1 MFLSKYL
8 NYVFQAHKI
17 FGADVWF
24 RAHQASMGLTV
35 LLSLAGLVPILIDR
49 KLSPIVD
56 KKYHPL
62 VGLATLVVAF
72 IQPFIGYFRPS
83 KDHQFRPIFKLFH
96 TFLGYSC
103 IMLAISS
110 IFLTNELEVM

>member
-1 MFLSKYL
+1 
-8 NYVFQAHKI
+8 
-17 FGADVWF
+17 
-24 RAHQASMGLTV
+24 MGLTV
-35 LLSLAGLVPILIDR
+35 LLSLAGLVPILIDK

-62 VGLATLVVAF
+62 VGLATLVIAF

-103 IMLAISS
+103 IILAITS
-110 IFLTNELEVM
+110 IFLTNELEVINRLYMKALRLMQNMILFRKNFCLTGECI